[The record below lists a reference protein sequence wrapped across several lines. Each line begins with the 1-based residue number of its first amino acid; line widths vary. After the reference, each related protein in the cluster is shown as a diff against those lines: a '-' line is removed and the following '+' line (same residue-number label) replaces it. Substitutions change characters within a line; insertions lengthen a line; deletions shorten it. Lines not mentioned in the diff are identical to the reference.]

1 MALQYQINPKENFY
15 FALKVVFAII
25 GYGLIFYFV
34 NLLMSM
40 EKSELFIPLMFYV
53 FAILLYLFFRLGIL
67 VGYIKGNAIK
77 VTSEQ
82 FPNLYSVLVAQS
94 NKLELS
100 SVPDMYIL
108 QSGGILNAFA
118 TGFMGNNY
126 IILYSEIADEMYQ
139 DNMETVEF
147 VIAHELGHIKR
158 KHVLKTILLFPSF
171 FMPFLSLA
179 YSRACEFTCDNI
191 GASLAPNG
199 AKAGLLLLASGKNL
213 WTKVNV
219 EKFIEQES
227 TGSGF
232 WFWFAEK
239 VSTHPRLT
247 KRLSKL
253 NHLPNKDSKIVKTK
267 MDKFDESIVEETDH
281 SKYFPR

>member
-100 SVPDMYIL
+100 SVPDMYIM

-126 IILYSEIADEMYQ
+126 IIIYSEIADEMYQ

-253 NHLPNKDSKIVKTK
+253 NHLPNKDSKIMKPK
-267 MDKFDESIVEETDH
+267 LDKFDASIVEETDH